1 MQSLPSHLK
10 LTGYNRESKLMQLES
25 GLTLKG
31 YDLSRCIWHCLE
43 RDTDLFVMGECLL
56 TKKKKKGMKNSDFL
70 STPSPCK
77 NREGDGSSR
86 IFIEWNWRGGM
97 GDGDCQGDG
106 GNFHSA
112 AWLCLMCCIT
122 SGI

>member
-10 LTGYNRESKLMQLES
+10 LTGYNRESKLTQLES

-56 TKKKKKGMKNSDFL
+56 TKKKKKRHEKFRFL
-70 STPSPCK
+70 VHPLT
-77 NREGDGSSR
+77 
-86 IFIEWNWRGGM
+86 M
-97 GDGDCQGDG
+97 
-106 GNFHSA
+106 
-112 AWLCLMCCIT
+112 
-122 SGI
+122 